1 MDGFPPMPAEIVR
14 LISIEAVRVRGAKRA
29 VRLRLV
35 NRSWNREVMEALFE
49 SGISD
54 SFGSLGPV
62 FWPKHLMH
70 KLRQRENLLS
80 RPLRLIR
87 RAAQHVVAF
96 RSGEPNYE
104 NHDAV
109 QEYLW
114 EICQLSE
121 DCNVL
126 GPCWPSIFE
135 VPEQMDPIQDSDEDF
150 KQTLLAAA
158 AATNDL
164 ALVRELLPLMQG
176 CVHLIYGRDRQES
189 VQLRPR
195 M

>member
-1 MDGFPPMPAEIVR
+1 MPAEIVR
-14 LISIEAVRVRGAKRA
+14 LISIEAVRVRGVKRA

-54 SFGSLGPV
+54 SFRAFSPV

-87 RAAQHVVAF
+87 RTAQRVVAF

-114 EICQLSE
+114 KICQLSHA
-121 DCNVL
+121 CNVL
-126 GPCWPSIFE
+126 GPCWPSFFK
-135 VPEQMDPIQDSDEDF
+135 VSEQMDPIQDSDEDF

-176 CVHLIYGRDRQES
+176 CVHLIYGRFRQES
-189 VQLRPR
+189 VQLRPW